1 MNAQLSN
8 LFVRGKILVTE
19 FLSVEKKKK
28 KNILGSSRL
37 SKAAEK
43 CELPRRDT
51 FAHDQ
56 LTKTSI

>member
-19 FLSVEKKKK
+19 FLSVEK